1 MGEVVHRLGLSSARL
16 DMADNNSFEVV
27 TGRDGVHC
35 HVLDGAPCTV
45 GGCPVPPPL
54 FN

>member
-1 MGEVVHRLGLSSARL
+1 MGEAVHRPGLSGARL
-16 DMADNNSFEVV
+16 DMADNSSFEVV
-27 TGRDGVHC
+27 TGHDSVHR